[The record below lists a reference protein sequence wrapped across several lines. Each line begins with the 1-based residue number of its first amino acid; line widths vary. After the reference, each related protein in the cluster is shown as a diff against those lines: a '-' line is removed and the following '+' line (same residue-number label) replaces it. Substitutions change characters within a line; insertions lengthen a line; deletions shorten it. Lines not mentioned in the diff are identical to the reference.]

1 MKRGKSIKKIC
12 DELWSAKVKD
22 RAGGKCE
29 ICGKDKYVQAH
40 HIIPRTNYAL
50 RHDIENGVALCR
62 RHHLYFAHKDT
73 LGMADWVRENRN
85 LPYLNVARHRQS
97 KNDYNAI
104 KLYLEGL

>member
-12 DELWSAKVKD
+12 DELWSAKVKE

-29 ICGKDKYVQAH
+29 ICGKDKYIQAH
-40 HIIPRTNYAL
+40 HIVPRTNFAL

-62 RHHLYFAHKDT
+62 RHHLYFAHKDP
-73 LGMADWVRENRN
+73 LEFIEWAKLKRD
-85 LPYLNVARHRQS
+85 LDYLQMVRHRQS